1 MKYNL
6 TLQNKIS
13 FNNLLNFIEH
23 YAENLQKQNNWCWN
37 VLGKNQVTT
46 RFKVNMD
53 LIKHTLDITKL
64 CSLFSNCFVVV
75 QSLSHVQLFAN
86 PWVAAHQ
93 AFLSFTISQ
102 SLRKLMSIE
111 SVMPSNHLIL
121 CRPLLLPPIFSSI
134 RVFSSMVSSSNQV
147 AKVLELHQSFRRIL
161 TVQCLV
167 IHLWF
172 SFSLL
177 PVSPSNL
184 AIKLILK
191 ILHTV
196 FNECFQKKQYSPLIK
211 KYELFK
217 KSSLKA

>member
-6 TLQNKIS
+6 TLKNKIS

-46 RFKVNMD
+46 RFKVNREF

-75 QSLSHVQLFAN
+75 QSLSHVQLFAT
-86 PWVAAHQ
+86 PWDAAHQ
-93 AFLSFTISQ
+93 ASLSFTISQ

-121 CRPLLLPPIFSSI
+121 CRPLLLPP
-134 RVFSSMVSSSNQV
+134 VFSSMVNSSHQV
-147 AKVLELHQSFRRIL
+147 AKVLELHQSFQRIL

-211 KYELFK
+211 KYELLK

>member
-6 TLQNKIS
+6 TLKNKIS
-13 FNNLLNFIEH
+13 FYNLLNFIEH
-23 YAENLQKQNNWCWN
+23 YAENLKKHNNWCWN

-46 RFKVNMD
+46 RFKVNREF

-75 QSLSHVQLFAN
+75 QSLSHVQLFAT
-86 PWVAAHQ
+86 PWDAAHQ
-93 AFLSFTISQ
+93 ASLSFTISQ

-121 CRPLLLPPIFSSI
+121 CRPLLLPPIFSSM
-134 RVFSSMVSSSNQV
+134 VNSSHQV
-147 AKVLELHQSFRRIL
+147 AKVLELHQSFQRIL

>member
-6 TLQNKIS
+6 TLKNKIS

-46 RFKVNMD
+46 RFKVNREF

-75 QSLSHVQLFAN
+75 QSLSHVQLFAT
-86 PWVAAHQ
+86 PWDAAHQ
-93 AFLSFTISQ
+93 ASLSFTISQ

-121 CRPLLLPPIFSSI
+121 CRPLLLPP
-134 RVFSSMVSSSNQV
+134 VFSSMVNSSHQV
-147 AKVLELHQSFRRIL
+147 AKVLELHQSFQRIL

>member
-6 TLQNKIS
+6 TLKNKIS

-46 RFKVNMD
+46 RFKVNREF

-75 QSLSHVQLFAN
+75 QSLSHVQLFAT
-86 PWVAAHQ
+86 PWDAAHQ
-93 AFLSFTISQ
+93 ASLSFTISQ

-121 CRPLLLPPIFSSI
+121 CRPLLLPPIFSSM
-134 RVFSSMVSSSNQV
+134 VNSSHQV
-147 AKVLELHQSFRRIL
+147 AKVLELHQSFQRIL